1 MTSNPTCG
9 VNELPS
15 SHLSKTT
22 NKTPKSYTTC
32 HIKPVKRY
40 MDPFQQLKDK
50 LLKHLLTV
58 YKVFEFSCDNFMP
71 HGQKSS
77 ETDSSLCR
85 IFVVKSK

>member
-1 MTSNPTCG
+1 
-9 VNELPS
+9 
-15 SHLSKTT
+15 
-22 NKTPKSYTTC
+22 
-32 HIKPVKRY
+32 